1 MTKKSGFNI
10 INSLMRFLD
19 AGVCN
24 FLVVDTVAKLL
35 KNNGFEQL
43 EPSQTWN
50 LKADGR
56 YFVVKNG
63 SAIFA
68 FVVGTGE
75 IAEIGRAHV

>member
-1 MTKKSGFNI
+1 MQMTKKTGFNI

-50 LKADGR
+50 LKTVLQYLLLWLAR
-56 YFVVKNG
+56 VKLP
-63 SAIFA
+63 
-68 FVVGTGE
+68 TGLK
-75 IAEIGRAHV
+75 